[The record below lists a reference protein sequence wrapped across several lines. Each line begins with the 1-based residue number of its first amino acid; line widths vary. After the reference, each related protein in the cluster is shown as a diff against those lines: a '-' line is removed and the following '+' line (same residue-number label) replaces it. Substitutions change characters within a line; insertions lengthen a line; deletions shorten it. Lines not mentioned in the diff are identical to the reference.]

1 MRTEKTEIKINN
13 YKLIKL
19 KSRHYEIIVKRPV
32 VKDAEQTKELMP
44 QVQKASR

>member
-19 KSRHYEIIVKRPV
+19 KSKNYQVNVLRKP
-32 VKDAEQTKELMP
+32 TKEGD
-44 QVQKASR
+44 